1 MNARFVTRIRVVAA
15 VCVLL
20 CLIIIGKLYVLQVIN
35 GDDYARR
42 ADAQSVGLKS
52 PLLNRGTIYFTAKDG
67 TLITAASLGQVGTST
82 ENQRY
87 YPGGS
92 LAAQVLGFVAYNNDN
107 DQKGRYGL
115 ERYYEQ
121 TLSRSDTDSYANFF
135 VELFGGFAGG
145 DETAG
150 GQGDIITTIEPSVQT
165 ELERTLAEYTAKWNP
180 VLAGGIIMD
189 PKTGEIFAMATQPT
203 FDPNHFNLEKTTD
216 AFKNPQ
222 VESVFEMGSIV
233 KPLTMAAG
241 LDSGT
246 ITETSTYNDTGCIT
260 VDTKKICNFDYAAR
274 GVIPMQEIL
283 SQSLNV
289 GSAYI
294 ATKMGTATFRDY
306 FLNHYKLGTE
316 TGIDLP
322 GEIHGLTQNIQSDRQ
337 VEIATAAFGQGI
349 AITPVETVRALASIG
364 NGGMLVTPHIVRAV
378 KYDTGVTR
386 TLSWGTEGP
395 ILKPETVTTIS
406 RMLTQV
412 VDTKLANGALRMDH
426 YSLAAKTGTA
436 QIVNPAG
443 GGYYTDRYLHSFFGY
458 FPAYDP
464 KFIIFLYAKEPV
476 GAPYSSQTWATPFG
490 ALVKFL
496 INYYDVPPDR

>member
-1 MNARFVTRIRVVAA
+1 MNARFVTRIRWVAA
-15 VCVLL
+15 VCVVI
-20 CLIIIGKLYVLQVIN
+20 CVIIIGKLYVLQVIN
-35 GDDYARR
+35 GDEYARR

-52 PLLNRGTIYFTAKDG
+52 PLLNRGTIYFSSKDG
-67 TLITAASLGQVGTST
+67 TPITAATLGKVGTTS

-92 LAAQVLGFVAYNNDN
+92 LAAQALGFVAYNNDN
-107 DQKGRYGL
+107 EQKGRYGL

-121 TLSRSDTDSYANFF
+121 TLSRNDGESYSNFF
-135 VELFGGFAGG
+135 VELFGGFAGT
-145 DETAG
+145 EESSG

-165 ELERTLAEYTAKWNP
+165 ELERTLSDYTSIWHP

-189 PKTGEIFAMATQPT
+189 PTTGEVFAMATQPT
-203 FDPNHFNLEKTTD
+203 FDPNHFNEEKTTD
-216 AFKNPQ
+216 AFKNPH

-246 ITETSTYNDTGCIT
+246 VTETSTYDDTGCVTI
-260 VDTKKICNFDYAAR
+260 DTKPICNFDHKAR

-294 ATKMGTATFRDY
+294 ATKMGPTTFRDY

-322 GEIHGLTQNIQSDRQ
+322 GEIHGLTQNIQTDRQ
-337 VEIATAAFGQGI
+337 VEIATGAFGQGI
-349 AITPVETVRALASIG
+349 ALTPVETVRALASLG
-364 NGGMLVTPHIVRAV
+364 NGGMLVTPHLVRAV
-378 KYDTGVTR
+378 KYDTGLTR
-386 TLSWGTEGP
+386 TLSWGVEGP
-395 ILKPETVTTIS
+395 ILKPETSTAIS

-412 VDTKLANGALRMDH
+412 VDTKLADGKLKMDH

-458 FPAYDP
+458 FPAYNP